1 MHVGEQNT
9 RWSYNM
15 EGNSLPVD
23 ETEKDL
29 GIWIS
34 SNRTNAYMHLIMLV

>member
-1 MHVGEQNT
+1 MEFNVRKCRVGLVHVGGQNT

-15 EGNSLPVD
+15 EGNNLSVD

-29 GIWIS
+29 GIMDI
-34 SNRTNAYMHLIMLV
+34 I